1 MKTGRQAAGSRGN
14 HAAARRLP
22 GAVGPRDR
30 LSAAGRNALAKP
42 VWSSREGRNWANPL
56 ETGKGVVMFF
66 GRPVSKNSDC
76 LSLPLSPLPPLAASS
91 RAMTLREVVVTDV
104 TAARESLLPNVQ
116 GLDGGQRN
124 LLRLGFLTT
133 GSCVCA
139 HTCNWARCLARLPP
153 QPSTRGGRATQ
164 ARRRRR
170 RRRKGRKCCSFPRW
184 MQTQ

>member
-1 MKTGRQAAGSRGN
+1 
-14 HAAARRLP
+14 
-22 GAVGPRDR
+22 
-30 LSAAGRNALAKP
+30 
-42 VWSSREGRNWANPL
+42 
-56 ETGKGVVMFF
+56 MFF

-139 HTCNWARCLARLPP
+139 HTCNWAVLGTAASPAQYTRWQSYSSQEEEEEKKKRKKMLFFSQMNANPITYLGTHCLCHRVVVNNTVCSLRPAVLCVHGWSVGEILR
-153 QPSTRGGRATQ
+153 RGLAV
-164 ARRRRR
+164 
-170 RRRKGRKCCSFPRW
+170 FLLDHHL
-184 MQTQ
+184 